1 MITCIS
7 FLGVSKH
14 ILQFFVRK
22 FFFFKLKLELVHIFS
37 IARRQIYV
45 HVCKRVSFT
54 KKFRLQIANGVR
66 SFTKLCYKN
75 RYMILHLFK
84 PIKCYD
90 TSSYLGM
97 NKLMDIFHDLLH
109 YINIKSNIHTCYT
122 ITIYQMHA
130 YLFYKSSFI
139 HVFVIIIEFKL
150 PLLTK
155 ASVFKV
161 VSQNIL
167 LIIIMH
173 LQIKLQSIKTNYYG
187 IYQ

>member
-14 ILQFFVRK
+14 ILQFFFAK
-22 FFFFKLKLELVHIFS
+22 KFFFKLKLELVHIFS

-90 TSSYLGM
+90 KTSYLTM
-97 NKLMDIFHDLLH
+97 NKSMNIFHDLLQS
-109 YINIKSNIHTCYT
+109 INKNSNTDMLHHYT
-122 ITIYQMHA
+122 ISISDACIFVLYII
-130 YLFYKSSFI
+130 FYTCICK
-139 HVFVIIIEFKL
+139 
-150 PLLTK
+150 
-155 ASVFKV
+155 
-161 VSQNIL
+161 NC
-167 LIIIMH
+167 
-173 LQIKLQSIKTNYYG
+173 
-187 IYQ
+187 

>member
-1 MITCIS
+1 MIK
-7 FLGVSKH
+7 FLLVKKIND
-14 ILQFFVRK
+14 ILANDHLHQFFGGIK
-22 FFFFKLKLELVHIFS
+22 TYFAIFFFKLKLELVHIFS

-54 KKFRLQIANGVR
+54 KKIRLQIANGVR

-75 RYMILHLFK
+75 RYIILHLFK

-122 ITIYQMHA
+122 ITLYQMHA
-130 YLFYKSSFI
+130 YLFYTSSFI
-139 HVFVIIIEFKL
+139 HVFAIIIEFKL
-150 PLLTK
+150 PLLTQK
-155 ASVFKV
+155 QAYSK
-161 VSQNIL
+161 QYLRI
-167 LIIIMH
+167 
-173 LQIKLQSIKTNYYG
+173 YY
-187 IYQ
+187 

>member
-14 ILQFFVRK
+14 ILQFLFRK
-22 FFFFKLKLELVHIFS
+22 KKYFKLKLELVHIFS

-139 HVFVIIIEFKL
+139 HVFAIIIEFKL
-150 PLLTK
+150 PLLTQK
-155 ASVFKV
+155 QAYSK
-161 VSQNIL
+161 QYLRI
-167 LIIIMH
+167 
-173 LQIKLQSIKTNYYG
+173 YY
-187 IYQ
+187 